1 MQWLSKRAMEMISLR
16 VGSLR
21 NLVTAAENA
30 NSSGQLDVT
39 LLLDTSRKWGAALE
53 IWPEVLAESNSLDSG
68 DLDD

>member
-53 IWPEVLAESNSLDSG
+53 I
-68 DLDD
+68 